1 MLKCGGLHMRNQ
13 FKGRPKSAARTKGS
27 LLALLALLV
36 GGIETEK
43 TVCLCV
49 CRKEEGQG
57 AGGSGGRCSVV

>member
-1 MLKCGGLHMRNQ
+1 MRNQ

-43 TVCLCV
+43 MVCLCV
-49 CRKEEGQG
+49 CRKEEGR
-57 AGGSGGRCSVV
+57 GGGVRCLVV